1 MPPAYRAPDFPP
13 ALLLFNFF
21 LSLWET
27 KVFLIVFLFQG
38 GYNKLF
44 IFFVMARSPTVPPY
58 QTSTTSTSQE
68 GLRRGGA
75 SCSRGGGGGGG
86 EERRGSSQIRSTHHY
101 VGLFYIRNIFKGLK
115 QKNRRRTENAG
126 VSGVGGCMLFERP
139 SVQLSVLS
147 MFIVLL
153 YYHDY
158 E

>member
-1 MPPAYRAPDFPP
+1 MI
-13 ALLLFNFF
+13 N
-21 LSLWET
+21 
-27 KVFLIVFLFQG
+27 FLF
-38 GYNKLF
+38 
-44 IFFVMARSPTVPPY
+44 FFVMARSPTVPPPTKRPRH
-58 QTSTTSTSQE
+58 QQVKRVSGGV
-68 GLRRGGA
+68 GLH
-75 SCSRGGGGGGG
+75 GGGGGG